1 MPKTL
6 LLTPDFPPR
15 RGGVARYLEAVAMAI
30 KEDVRV
36 VAAPEPDAGRFDAQA
51 PFPIERAPLLYPLFW
66 PRWLKT
72 VRIMVER
79 APSYRRL
86 IVSHVVP
93 FGTAALL
100 AGLKTKIPYVVIAH
114 GMDVALASRNPWK
127 KFLAG
132 LVFRNAELVIANS
145 RALKDEIRGRFGASC
160 VAFVHTALTLKG
172 AVKEWDTAPI
182 AHPGVRLLTVSRLV
196 ARKGHLRV
204 LEALHR
210 LRERGELPADLSYT
224 VVGDGPMSEAI
235 ERRAVDLGV
244 DDIVHFHHGVTDER
258 LPELYRSHDVFVMPT
273 AAKGADREGFGI
285 VYLEAGAYGL
295 PCVATMQ
302 PGVDE
307 AVLDGTTGVLVPDGD
322 IEALARAIRRL
333 ALDADVRK
341 TLGEAG
347 RRRAQ
352 EEFSRARQAEKLRH
366 LL

>member
-145 RALKDEIRGRFGASC
+145 RALKDEIRGRFGASR
-160 VAFVHTALTLKG
+160 VAFVHPALTLKG

>member
-1 MPKTL
+1 MAKTL

-36 VAAPEPDAGRFDAQA
+36 VAAPEPDAGTFDASV
-51 PFPIERAPLLYPLFW
+51 PFPVERVPLLYPLFW
-66 PRWLKT
+66 PRWIKT
-72 VRIMVER
+72 VRLMIER

-93 FGTAALL
+93 FGTAAFL

-114 GMDVALASRNPWK
+114 GMDVALATRNPWK

-132 LVFRNAELVIANS
+132 IVFRNAELVIANS
-145 RALKDEIRGRFGASC
+145 RALKDEIRGRFGAQR
-160 VAFVHTALTLKG
+160 VAFVHPALTLKG
-172 AVKEWDTAPI
+172 SVKEWETAAI
-182 AHPGVRLLTVSRLV
+182 AHEGVRLLTVSRLV

-204 LEALHR
+204 LEAIHR

-224 VVGDGPMSEAI
+224 VVGDGPMSDAI
-235 ERRAVDLGV
+235 ERRAVDLGI
-244 DDIVHFHHGVTDER
+244 DDVVHFQHGVSDER
-258 LPELYRSHDVFVMPT
+258 LPEIYRSHDIFVMPT
-273 AAKGADREGFGI
+273 TTKGMDREGFGI

-295 PCVATMQ
+295 PSIATLQ

-307 AVLDGTTGVLVPDGD
+307 AVLDGSTGVLVPDGD

-333 ALDADVRK
+333 ALDTDARK
-341 TLGEAG
+341 NLGETG

-352 EEFSRARQAEKLRH
+352 EEFSRARQADKLRH

>member
-1 MPKTL
+1 MAKTL

-36 VAAPEPDAGRFDAQA
+36 VAAPEPDAGTFDASV
-51 PFPIERAPLLYPLFW
+51 PFPVERVPLLYPLFW
-66 PRWLKT
+66 PRWIKT
-72 VRIMVER
+72 VRLMIDR

-86 IVSHVVP
+86 IVSHVIP
-93 FGTAALL
+93 FGTAAFL

-114 GMDVALASRNPWK
+114 GMDVALATRNPWK

-145 RALKDEIRGRFGASC
+145 RALKDEIRGRFGATR
-160 VAFVHTALTLKG
+160 VAFVHPALTLKG
-172 AVKEWDTAPI
+172 SVKDWETTAI
-182 AHPGVRLLTVSRLV
+182 AHEGVRLLTVSRLV

-204 LEALHR
+204 LEAIHR

-224 VVGDGPMSEAI
+224 VVGDGPMSDAI
-235 ERRAVDLGV
+235 ERRAVDLGI
-244 DDIVHFHHGVTDER
+244 DDVVHFQHGVSDER
-258 LPELYRSHDVFVMPT
+258 LPEIYRSHDIFVMPT
-273 AAKGADREGFGI
+273 TTKGMDREGFGI

-295 PCVATMQ
+295 PSIATLQ

-307 AVLDGTTGVLVPDGD
+307 AVLDGSTGVLVPDGD

-333 ALDADVRK
+333 ALDADARK
-341 TLGEAG
+341 TLGETG

-352 EEFSRARQAEKLRH
+352 EEFSRARQADKLRH